1 MEQRFPGGGLQ
12 WRVGM
17 FGDLPVEVDQ
27 STAGMA
33 TAGMATAGMA
43 VAAGTA
49 TASVT
54 GLLLIAVWNPD
65 QCTLRTLGCI

>member
-27 STAGMA
+27 S